1 VLANLRPRGVGETLD
16 AAVSLYRSRFGAL
29 VRITALVVIP
39 VQMLNVLV
47 TLSTAPSGS
56 TVGPT
61 GVTGVYDSRTS
72 FWTPLAG
79 NLTGTI
85 ITALSTAFAT
95 AAVVRLVADT
105 YLSGGIT
112 QSDST
117 RLALHRVGAVLWLAI
132 LSGVV
137 VSLATFACFIPGIW
151 LQVAWA
157 VAMPALLLENKSVG
171 AAIGRS
177 FQLTKNNWW
186 RCAGIYWVGQIL
198 SLFVT
203 LVLAGVIAFAIRS
216 YAHGTAALA
225 IEQGISRSIAVTL
238 VTPFLAAAI
247 IVMYF
252 DLRIRSE
259 GFDVQMALRDL
270 DHTRD
275 AVAPAQAG

>member
-1 VLANLRPRGVGETLD
+1 MGETLD
-16 AAVSLYRSRFGAL
+16 AAVALYRSRFGAL

-47 TLSTAPSGS
+47 TLSTAPSSS

-61 GVTGVYDSRTS
+61 GITPVYDSRTA

-105 YLSGGIT
+105 YLGTGTT
-112 QSDST
+112 QSDSA
-117 RLALHRVGAVLWLAI
+117 RFALHRLGAVLWLAVV
-132 LSGVV
+132 SGVA
-137 VSLATFACFIPGIW
+137 VSLATLLCFIPGIW

-157 VAMPALLLENKSVG
+157 VAMPALLLENKGVG
-171 AAIGRS
+171 AALGRS
-177 FQLTKNNWW
+177 FQLTKKNWW
-186 RCAGIYWVGQIL
+186 RCAGIYWVGQAL

-203 LVLAGVIAFAIRS
+203 FVFAGGVALAIRS
-216 YAHGTAALA
+216 YAHGTAAVA
-225 IEQGISRSIAVTL
+225 IEQGISRSIAASL

-252 DLRIRSE
+252 DLRIRTE
-259 GFDVQMALRDL
+259 GFDVQMALRDI
-270 DHTRD
+270 DRRPDGATPVR
-275 AVAPAQAG
+275 AG

>member
-1 VLANLRPRGVGETLD
+1 VLPNLRPRGVGETLD
-16 AAVSLYRSRFGAL
+16 AAVALYRSRFGAL

-47 TLSTAPSGS
+47 TLSTSPSGS
-56 TVGPT
+56 TVGPS
-61 GVTGVYDSRTS
+61 GVSAVYDSRAS
-72 FWTPLAG
+72 VWTPLAG

-85 ITALSTAFAT
+85 ITTLSTAFAT

-105 YLSGGIT
+105 YLGTTVS
-112 QSDST
+112 QSDSA
-117 RLALHRVGAVLWLAI
+117 RFAWHRIGAVLWLAI
-132 LSGVV
+132 VSGVV
-137 VSLATFACFIPGIW
+137 VALATLMCFIPGIW

-171 AAIGRS
+171 AALSRS
-177 FQLTKNNWW
+177 FQLTKNSWW
-186 RCAGIYWVGQIL
+186 RCAGIYWTGQLL

-203 LVLAGVIAFAIRS
+203 LVLAGVVAFAIRS

-225 IEQGISRSIAVTL
+225 IEQGISRSIAASIT
-238 VTPFLAAAI
+238 TPFLAAAI

-270 DHTRD
+270 DQTGD
-275 AVAPAQAG
+275 AVTPVRTG